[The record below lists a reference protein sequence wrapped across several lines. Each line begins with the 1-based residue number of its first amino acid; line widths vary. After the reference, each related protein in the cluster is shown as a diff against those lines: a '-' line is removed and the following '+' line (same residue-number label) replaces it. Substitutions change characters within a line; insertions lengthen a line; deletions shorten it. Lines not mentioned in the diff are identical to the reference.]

1 MRESTPP
8 GAPVRRAKD
17 GRSWRIGTQI
27 DVDWI
32 LDGTETGLS
41 ITSGIPPV
49 FEAYATVVLPD
60 RNENRP
66 LDDELL
72 LGLLGDES
80 GAQPW
85 WLGYLDVGTQDVLF
99 PDVPM
104 VTLYVGWQYVLIEA
118 GRSQAADWRTDN
130 GWRGAVPDRFF
141 QPTAHGCCQRC
152 GMTTGAALADPDTW
166 CNASSSI
173 QDLIPAKSA
182 SASTRHRRD
191 TLHGDTFNLKDW
203 R

>member
-1 MRESTPP
+1 MRESTSP
-8 GAPVRRAKD
+8 GGPVRREKD

-32 LDGTETGLS
+32 VDGTVTGLT

-49 FEAYATVVLPD
+49 FEAYATVAFPD
-60 RNENRP
+60 RDENRP

-85 WLGYLDVGTQDVLF
+85 WLGYLDVGGEDVIF

-104 VTLYVGWQYVLIEA
+104 VTLYAGWQYVLVEA
-118 GRSQAADWRTDN
+118 GQPQAASWRIN
-130 GWRGAVPDRFF
+130 NSWRGAVPDLVF
-141 QPTAHGCCQRC
+141 PTDRSW
-152 GMTTGAALADPDTW
+152 L
-166 CNASSSI
+166 
-173 QDLIPAKSA
+173 L
-182 SASTRHRRD
+182 STLWD
-191 TLHGDTFNLKDW
+191 DDW
-203 R
+203 RCLGGSRHLVQRIVGHPRLDARAVSLGVDATPPGHVAR